1 MDTIDLY
8 QVSLLASFAAGMVA
22 LFAPCCIS
30 FLLPSYF
37 GNVFKE
43 KKRVLFMTFI
53 YSLGIFTVM
62 LPIVLGAK
70 ALSLFFF
77 RFHDQSYIAGGIFLL
92 IVAVLTFLGIKLPMP
107 KIAFNPGKKH
117 DIGSTYLLG
126 LFSGMTTACCAP
138 VLLGVMSLSAFSTN
152 IINSLGI
159 GMAYVLGMVFP
170 MYLGSYFIDKKN
182 LLDRPA
188 LRKVIF
194 TIDLGKKN
202 YPILITNLIGA
213 FIFLIVGAVTL
224 GLALSGGL
232 GMPEADSSFVN
243 FITTMANQA
252 TTISQSIPGL
262 DILFAI
268 FMVVTIIQLLKFAQ
282 KKNEK

>member
-8 QVSLLASFAAGMVA
+8 HVSLLASFAAGMVA

-43 KKRVLFMTFI
+43 KRRVLLMTFI

-77 RFHDQSYIAGGIFLL
+77 RYHDQSYIAGGLFLI
-92 IVAVLTFLGIKLPMP
+92 IVSVLTFLGVKFPMP
-107 KIAFNPGKKH
+107 KLSFNPGNKH
-117 DIGSTYLLG
+117 DAISTYLLG
-126 LFSGMTTACCAP
+126 LFSGVTSACCAP
-138 VLLGVMSLSAFSTN
+138 VLLGVMSLSAFSLN

-159 GMAYVLGMVFP
+159 GLAYVLGMVFP
-170 MYLGSYFIDKKN
+170 MYIGSYFIDKRN
-182 LLDRPA
+182 LLDQPA
-188 LRKVIF
+188 LKKVLF
-194 TIDLGKKN
+194 TVYFGIKSF
-202 YPILITNLIGA
+202 PILMTNLIGA
-213 FIFLIVGAVTL
+213 IIFLVMGGITL
-224 GLALSGGL
+224 GLAFSGGL
-232 GMPEADSSFVN
+232 GMPESDSGFVG
-243 FITTMANQA
+243 FITAMANRA
-252 TTISQSIPGL
+252 TTLSQTIPGL
-262 DILFAI
+262 DFIFAI
-268 FMVVTIIQLLKFAQ
+268 LMIVTIIKFISFAQ